1 MVYIFIV
8 IYFIA
13 HFVGAVV
20 YVAKVFQWLPLV
32 LLKIRGQTKVEFF
45 CCLRIVLMAEQRF
58 FCETERDSN
67 HLPTFSFSVRTVS
80 YGSWFSF
87 IHERRRVI
95 RAIKRRKTPPLTYNT
110 SVELGFEKVPVLNV
124 IYFRRVTTQKQYSHE
139 ISGILPKLT
148 SNHPWHW
155 TYGTPQGIFCK
166 R

>member
-1 MVYIFIV
+1 M
-8 IYFIA
+8 
-13 HFVGAVV
+13 
-20 YVAKVFQWLPLV
+20 PLV

-45 CCLRIVLMAEQRF
+45 CCLRIVLMAKQRF

-95 RAIKRRKTPPLTYNT
+95 RAIRPKVERRKTPPLTYNT

-124 IYFRRVTTQKQYSHE
+124 IYFRRVTTHKQYSHE

-148 SNHPWHW
+148 SNPTIHDTELTEHHKAFFAKDNI
-155 TYGTPQGIFCK
+155 Y
-166 R
+166 